1 MAKEAKTINNA
12 ETALL
17 GDDETVVAEQVLIV
31 TAPGGPRRRA
41 GFSFGPEPVELTQD
55 QLGNSAEE
63 IKATLDMLRADP
75 LLKIDGRMV
84 ERTASED

>member
-1 MAKEAKTINNA
+1 MAKEPKTATDNDMIV
-12 ETALL
+12 T
-17 GDDETVVAEQVLIV
+17 EQVLIV

>member
-1 MAKEAKTINNA
+1 MAKEPKTATDNDMIV
-12 ETALL
+12 T
-17 GDDETVVAEQVLIV
+17 EQVLIV

-63 IKATLDMLRADP
+63 IKATLDMLHADP